1 MARKEKGTHVNVSM
15 KKLVHEK
22 AKRIQADEKLAT
34 ISDAIDKM
42 ILDDEFRSNL
52 ASNARNRAKIFSKV
66 EIPYD
71 EVK

>member
-1 MARKEKGTHVNVSM
+1 MGLLIDPNSPET
-15 KKLVHEK
+15 
-22 AKRIQADEKLAT
+22 IADAV
-34 ISDAIDKM
+34 DKI
-42 ILDDEFRSNL
+42 ILDDEFRTNL

>member
-1 MARKEKGTHVNVSM
+1 MAKEVS
-15 KKLVHEK
+15 
-22 AKRIQADEKLAT
+22 
-34 ISDAIDKM
+34 KM

>member
-34 ISDAIDKM
+34 ISDAIDKA
-42 ILDDEFRSNL
+42 LDAYN
-52 ASNARNRAKIFSKV
+52 KV
-66 EIPYD
+66 LLIQSL
-71 EVK
+71 KKH